1 MVPKAKSFVD
11 AVLFAFKKIDS
22 EITEDALEHDFSPRL
37 ARYFCEEV
45 LGYGSGEIHFERNR
59 TDVTMLD
66 ENKSRAVLIE
76 TKRPRED
83 LSAEKWHDQAG
94 KYADATTRFVGLT
107 NGYRFLLWEVTKRG
121 RILRTDVD
129 FKALVDS
136 KRTSE
141 DKLSTKET
149 EQILFL
155 GNIAKQQIWS
165 EAKYAKFDE
174 YYAAVDIS
182 EDAGFDKLIEQ
193 LKYISND
200 LLRQYTYSAFDEYD
214 AGYAQHQ
221 QAKGEL
227 DEIKKQN
234 GNNSKRAAEI
244 AKFELKTE
252 GKYKKYASFSGYHI
266 WKVLSN
272 RPDDKEEENKQIFCK
287 ESIYVLLNRLLFI
300 RICEDKGLL
309 KKKIS
314 NGGIE
319 RLREEL
325 SEPIV
330 GDSEVFK
337 QIIMFS
343 YGGAQKIYY
352 HFYEKD
358 NPLDWYESGDGELDR
373 VLNKVIWALN
383 QFDFSKVDRD
393 ILGKLYEKYL
403 PKDERKR
410 LGEFYTPDA
419 VIDYILDAAEYVPS
433 KAIDGKDLID
443 PACGSGGFL
452 VRAARR
458 LIARY
463 AVKFGKATPKEAMDN
478 KRWREVCERLTPK
491 ECEEIVRG
499 VATHIH
505 GFDINPFAVNISEM
519 NLLFQVIDLYSRAV
533 KENPSFT
540 VPRFRVYETD
550 SLELPTEQTSLARFY
565 GATGKSLAKDKEA
578 VDELKRKRYDF
589 VVGNPPYV
597 RIQQMSSA
605 IRKEYSES
613 YETTQGNYDIY
624 VPFIELGIK
633 LLNNRGKFGYICSN
647 QFFKRDYGRKLRQFI
662 SSAAWVEQ
670 IVNFKDAGVFKDATN
685 YPAILIFSKE
695 EPSST
700 EIIIVDRPME
710 DTLKEI
716 SDGKTNENVDRYS
729 VDLRNKNYEDWVLES
744 PKQRKIDLIFEKC
757 KPLSE
762 LGEIVSGVQTG
773 ADKIYLGQKIESQEM
788 YSRVGFGTEQVKI
801 ETSQIMPFILGR
813 QVRKWMVVFGDRVAI
828 FPYERENQRY
838 RLPNE
843 DEIKK
848 KMPFL
853 YAYLL
858 KHKNALD
865 KRQWYGQSAEKL
877 HGAWYAYMYF
887 KLDQPRAKLILAPA
901 LVNQTRFAPN
911 NTEALF
917 ALGTAGVFGI
927 LPKGIDFH
935 TLLGILNSEVINFA
949 IKRISPEKRGGSFQL
964 NSRIIGKIPIR
975 MPQNSRE
982 QKLFEEIGELVKKA
996 VRACKEKST
1005 ELRSIEKRIDELVY
1019 ELYEIKDE
1027 ERRIIERSTRTK

>member
-1 MVPKAKSFVD
+1 MAPKAKSFVD
-11 AVLFAFKKIDS
+11 SALTAFKSIDS
-22 EITEDALEHDFSPRL
+22 EITEDTVEHDFSPRL
-37 ARYFCEEV
+37 ARYFCEAV
-45 LGYGSGEIHFERNR
+45 LGYDSNDIRFERNR

-107 NGYRFLLWEVTKRG
+107 NGYRLLLWEVTKHG
-121 RILRTDVD
+121 RILKVDVD
-129 FKALVDS
+129 FKALINS

-155 GNIAKQQIWS
+155 ENIAKQQIWS
-165 EAKYAKFDE
+165 EAKYAKFDD
-174 YYAAVDIS
+174 YYAKIDVS

-193 LKYISND
+193 LNYISNG
-200 LLRQYTYSAFDEYD
+200 LLRQYTYSAFDEYY
-214 AGYAQHQ
+214 AGYMQYQ
-221 QAKGEL
+221 QTKGEL

-266 WKVLSN
+266 WKALSN
-272 RPDDKEEENKQIFCK
+272 RSDDKEEENKQIFCK

-337 QIIMFS
+337 QIIKFS

-373 VLNKVIWALN
+373 VLNKVLWALN
-383 QFDFSKVDRD
+383 QFNFSKVDRD

-403 PKDERKR
+403 PKDERKK
-410 LGEFYTPDA
+410 LGEFYTPDE
-419 VIDYILDAAEYVPS
+419 VIDYILDAVDYDPS

-478 KRWREVCERLTPK
+478 RHWIEVCERLTPK
-491 ECEEIVRG
+491 ECEEIVNS

-505 GFDINPFAVNISEM
+505 GFDINPFAVSITEM
-519 NLLFQVIDLYSRAV
+519 NLLFQVIDLYSKAV
-533 KENPSFT
+533 KENAAFT
-540 VPRFRVYETD
+540 VPRFKVYETD
-550 SLELPTEQTSLARFY
+550 SLELPTEQTNLARFY

-578 VDELKRKRYDF
+578 VDELKRKKYGF

-597 RIQQMSSA
+597 NTSNLGSSLQIDYYRTA
-605 IRKEYSES
+605 YSETVFRNFDL
-613 YETTQGNYDIY
+613 YI
-624 VPFIELGIK
+624 PFIQLGVQLMSDK
-633 LLNNRGKFGYICSN
+633 GKFSYICSN
-647 QFFKRDYGRKLRQFI
+647 QFMVKDYGKNLRKYLSKTIGIQELIDFEDNRVF
-662 SSAAWVEQ
+662 
-670 IVNFKDAGVFKDATN
+670 DAATN
-685 YPAILIFSKE
+685 YPLIFVFVKE
-695 EPSST
+695 KPQTTLCAKVLSSS
-700 EIIIVDRPME
+700 ENIFKEME
-710 DTLKEI
+710 DYKNIGKKPENISTFIIPTIQFTDEPWVIRPKSEQSLIKKFTALQKLSSRATFVSGLRTGKDGAYFGKVENDEQPLLTISTKLKTAKVEPKIVRLTLK
-716 SDGKTNENVDRYS
+716 GKD
-729 VDLRNKNYEDWVLES
+729 
-744 PKQRKIDLIFEKC
+744 
-757 KPLSE
+757 
-762 LGEIVSGVQTG
+762 
-773 ADKIYLGQKIESQEM
+773 
-788 YSRVGFGTEQVKI
+788 
-801 ETSQIMPFILGR
+801 
-813 QVRKWMVVFGDRVAI
+813 VRKWCAKPSISAI
-828 FPYERENQRY
+828 YPHTDAPPHTLSNETMSKEFPNALNYFK
-838 RLPNE
+838 
-843 DEIKK
+843 EIKT
-848 KMPFL
+848 
-853 YAYLL
+853 
-858 KHKNALD
+858 ALD
-865 KRQWYGQSAEKL
+865 ERRWFKKTAMEL
-877 HGAWYAYMYF
+877 HDAYYAMMYF
-887 KLDQPRAKLILAPA
+887 DLPSDFDNAEIVTPA
-901 LVNQTRFAPN
+901 LTKEPNFALN
-911 NTEALF
+911 DEKALF
-917 ALGTAGVFGI
+917 IGGTAGIIGI
-927 LPKGIDFH
+927 RPKMNKYA
-935 TLLGILNSEVINFA
+935 LLGILNSKIFAYYLETQPIKSGRFRQMSVNSLSKFYLPSENKQLETEISGKVTLLLKAKAKTQDIIELEKEINTLVFKLYDITPDEQKTIEKA
-949 IKRISPEKRGGSFQL
+949 IKK
-964 NSRIIGKIPIR
+964 
-975 MPQNSRE
+975 
-982 QKLFEEIGELVKKA
+982 
-996 VRACKEKST
+996 
-1005 ELRSIEKRIDELVY
+1005 
-1019 ELYEIKDE
+1019 
-1027 ERRIIERSTRTK
+1027 